1 MAVDRSVPNEEKKL
15 FSNMNGL
22 TRNMIIVMYYSKYVW
37 LSQISGTTV
46 FFSLNIFLFLYQLA
60 TNAKDGF
67 MNNFLIPKIHHLI
80 KSA

>member
-1 MAVDRSVPNEEKKL
+1 
-15 FSNMNGL
+15 
-22 TRNMIIVMYYSKYVW
+22 MYYSKYVW